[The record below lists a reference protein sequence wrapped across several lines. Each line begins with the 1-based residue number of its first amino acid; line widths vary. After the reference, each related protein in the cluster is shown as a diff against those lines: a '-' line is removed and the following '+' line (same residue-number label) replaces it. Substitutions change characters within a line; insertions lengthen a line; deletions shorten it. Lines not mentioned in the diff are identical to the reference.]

1 VPTQLLNYFRTQG
14 ILPNN
19 LSEEQKKMIQNQLSM
34 QKSLRSA
41 VQQSHIEPIDD
52 FFAAKKEEF
61 LQKLQSKGHD
71 FFTCKDFIETKGLVS
86 LNPDLLVANMGNLNY
101 VNPLKI

>member
-1 VPTQLLNYFRTQG
+1 
-14 ILPNN
+14 
-19 LSEEQKKMIQNQLSM
+19 M

-61 LQKLQSKGHD
+61 LQNLQSKGHD
-71 FFTCKDFIETKGLVS
+71 FFTCKDFIETKGIVS

-101 VNPLKI
+101 INPLKI